1 MDWKE
6 RIEKIRLD
14 ALKLPP
20 EERERRAVLEKNK
33 IAADEKEKRR
43 SR

>member
-6 RIEKIRLD
+6 RIEKIRL
-14 ALKLPP
+14 AASQVP
-20 EERERRAVLEKNK
+20 EEERARRAEMERNK